1 MYGAADIVYEEGDGG
16 IDGEGNCKGNGGAHS
31 PPVPKSVP
39 KKAQV
44 CKHLRRFKVRK
55 QLEKAY
61 QLGKTCEATNQ
72 KDKIAKDIKDP
83 GAGVYKIML

>member
-31 PPVPKSVP
+31 PPVPKPVT

-55 QLEKAY
+55 
-61 QLGKTCEATNQ
+61 N
-72 KDKIAKDIKDP
+72 
-83 GAGVYKIML
+83 